1 MATSIGIRSGW
12 LGSQRLGGLRR
23 FGLAIT
29 ALNVL
34 GHTLLG
40 FEQAWATP
48 FVALLAAYATEFVL
62 ELTEASTQHRPVRFR
77 GGLSALVDFLLPA
90 HISGLAVGML
100 LYTNARMAPVA
111 CAAVI
116 AIASK
121 SLIRVPVGGSS
132 RHVFN
137 PSNFAIT
144 VMLLVFPWIGIAPPY
159 QFTENLDRIGD
170 WLLPAIII
178 ASGSILNVRF
188 TRRVP
193 LIAAW
198 LMGFVAQAAVRAALS
213 GAPVLEVLR
222 PALGPM
228 SGVGFLLYTF
238 YMVTDPATTPS
249 NRSAQVAFGA
259 SVAATYG
266 VLTTLDVV
274 FGLFFALTIVC
285 GIRAAAMAV
294 TARRQVAVAT
304 GASRS
309 TLLAG
314 RNWSGSRGVPMAQQ
328 RRSGTRS

>member
-1 MATSIGIRSGW
+1 MATSARTRSGW
-12 LGSQRLGGLRR
+12 LGSQRLAGLRR
-23 FGLAIT
+23 FGFAIT
-29 ALNVL
+29 VLNVL

-40 FEQAWATP
+40 FEQAWAVP
-48 FVALLAAYATEFVL
+48 FVALLAAYATEFLL
-62 ELTEASTQHRPVRFR
+62 ELIEASVEHRPVRFR

-121 SLIRVPVGGSS
+121 SLLRVATGGSS

-159 QFTENLDRIGD
+159 QFTENLDRVGD
-170 WLLPAIII
+170 WLLPAFII
-178 ASGSILNVRF
+178 AAGSILNVKF

-198 LMGFVAQAAVRAALS
+198 LLGFAAQAAVRAEFS
-213 GAPVLEVLR
+213 GAPVLAVLR

-249 NRSAQVAFGA
+249 DRTAQVTFGL
-259 SVAATYG
+259 SVAAVYG
-266 VLTTLDVV
+266 LLTTLNVV

-285 GIRAAAMAV
+285 GIRAAAIVVA
-294 TARRQVAVAT
+294 ARRQAAIAEQV
-304 GASRS
+304 SRP
-309 TLLAG
+309 LVLAG
-314 RNWSGSRGVPMAQQ
+314 SNRPDSHRVPMAE
-328 RRSGTRS
+328 